1 VDKIQAKGIREN
13 NLKNI
18 DLEIPRGK
26 ISVFTGVSGSGKS
39 TLAFDTIFVEGQR
52 RYLESLSSY
61 AKQFVEKFKKPDLDH
76 ISGLSPSVSVDQKT
90 FMRNP
95 RSTVATI
102 TEIYDFIR
110 LAYSRLG
117 TPYCYECGSDIS
129 TVSVES
135 VLNKLKEINLHNE
148 VVDIYYP
155 IAIGKKGEF
164 KKELNLASKLFS
176 IARID
181 GKTRN
186 LSENISLEKQKN
198 HNIDIYVDSISNY
211 KKKADRLMASI
222 ETAFSYGD
230 GVCILEVKNE
240 RLMFNQNLGC
250 KNCNVSYPE
259 ISPRLFS
266 FNSPYGACNE
276 CEGLGYFENFDFNL
290 LIDDMKSIDENAIL
304 PFKDFPQL
312 KKTLK
317 NFCLENKIDTKKP
330 FKKLTSNQKKI
341 LINGTNFKSMKN
353 FLIDYESGKKNFEG
367 ILKILEKWDKGA
379 RSEEVRDSLGKYK
392 TLNSC
397 HECKG
402 SRIRIEALNI
412 LINKKN
418 IHDFCSLNIKEAML
432 FIEDVAF
439 DGLDK
444 TIWEKISAEV
454 LTRLEFLDNVGLS
467 YLTLNRSAP
476 TLSGGEAQ
484 RIRLASQLG
493 ANLTGVTYVLD
504 EPTIGLHPRDNS
516 KLIDSLKLLKNRG
529 NTVLVV
535 EHDDDTIR
543 SADNIVDVGPLAGIN
558 GGNIV
563 FSGSLSKIKKAK
575 NSLTMQYLLGK
586 KEICKDLKE
595 VNSSTKFLTVSG
607 IKKNNL
613 KNLDI
618 KLPLSHI
625 TCVTGVSGSGKS
637 SLVTETLAPGIDAI
651 VRNSKKSKFLLEKF
665 SDCQHLDKVINI
677 DQSPIG
683 RTSRSNPVTYS
694 GIFSTIRE
702 IFSSLQIS
710 KMKGYGPGRFS
721 FNVKD
726 GSCPTCS
733 GAGNI
738 KIEMSFLPD
747 VVVVCDECQGKRFDL
762 ETLSISYKGKT
773 IADVLDMSFEEADSF
788 FSGFPILKAKIE
800 VINSIG
806 LGYLKLGQ
814 SATTLSGGEAQRI
827 KLSKELLKKNTEK
840 TLYILDEPTIGLHY
854 HDVNNLMNVLYKLRN
869 SGSSILIVEHNL
881 DVISRA
887 DYIID
892 LGPEGGENGGFLQ
905 YMGSIKKFASSK
917 SGETSNYLQQ
927 YMKKFS

>member
-1 VDKIQAKGIREN
+1 MDKIQAKGIREN

-129 TVSVES
+129 AVSIES
-135 VLNKLKEINLHNE
+135 VLNKLKEINLNNE

-186 LSENISLEKQKN
+186 LSDNISLEKQKN

-211 KKKADRLMASI
+211 KKKTNRMMASI
-222 ETAFSYGD
+222 ETAFSYGE

-240 RLMFNQNLGC
+240 RLVFNQNLAC
-250 KNCNVSYPE
+250 KNCNVSFPE

-276 CEGLGYFENFDFNL
+276 CEGLGYFENFDLNL
-290 LIDDMKSIDENAIL
+290 IIDDMKSIDENAVL

-312 KKTLK
+312 KKILK
-317 NFCLENKIDTKKP
+317 NFCLEKKIDTKKS
-330 FKKLTSNQKKI
+330 FKKLTTTQKNI
-341 LINGTNFKSMKN
+341 LINGINFKSMKN
-353 FLIDYESGKKNFEG
+353 FLTNYESGKKIFEG

-379 RSEEVRDSLGKYK
+379 RSEEVRDSLAKYK

-397 HECKG
+397 NECKG
-402 SRIRIEALNI
+402 SRIRIEALNV

-432 FIEDVAF
+432 FVKDVVF
-439 DGLDK
+439 EGLDK
-444 TIWEKISAEV
+444 TIWEKISTEV
-454 LTRLEFLDNVGLS
+454 LTRLEFLNNVGLS

-543 SADNIVDVGPLAGIN
+543 SADNIIDVGPLAGVN

-586 KEICKDLKE
+586 KEICRDSKH

-613 KNLDI
+613 KNLNI

-637 SLVTETLAPGIDAI
+637 SLVTGTLAPGIDAV
-651 VRNSKKSKFLLEKF
+651 VRNSKKSKFLPEKF
-665 SDCQHLDKVINI
+665 YDCEHIDKVINI

-683 RTSRSNPVTYS
+683 RTSRSNPVTYT

-721 FNVKD
+721 FNVKE

-773 IADVLDMSFEEADSF
+773 IADVLDMSFEEAESF

-814 SATTLSGGEAQRI
+814 SATTLSGGEAQRV

-905 YMGSIKKFASSK
+905 YMGPINKFTTSK

-927 YMKKFS
+927 YEKRLS